1 MQKNFGREATW
12 MFYRKVWNMAKKDKK
27 EEKTNAVRL
36 VEKAGVEY
44 ELHSYDVEDGKIDG
58 VSVAAKT
65 GKDADMVYKTLVTV
79 GQSKEHY
86 VCVIPVAKELDLKK
100 AAKFF
105 GEKKLEMIHQKE
117 LLPLTG
123 YIHGGCSPVGM
134 KKPFDTC
141 IDESALDH
149 DTICVSAGKVGL
161 QMELDPEDIAM
172 LASADFGDIAK

>member
-1 MQKNFGREATW
+1 MESHT
-12 MFYRKVWNMAKKDKK
+12 
-27 EEKTNAVRL
+27 KTNVMRVLEAQGVAYRAMSYEVEEGQYDGNL
-36 VEKAGVEY
+36 VAHKLG
-44 ELHSYDVEDGKIDG
+44 LDPD
-58 VSVAAKT
+58 SVF
-65 GKDADMVYKTLVTV
+65 KTLVCV
-79 GQSKEHY
+79 DDKGGHI
-86 VCVIPVAKELDLKK
+86 VCCIPVSQELDLKK

-105 GEKKLEMIHQKE
+105 GEKKVEMIHQKD

-161 QMELDPEDIAM
+161 QMELNPEDIAM

>member
-1 MQKNFGREATW
+1 
-12 MFYRKVWNMAKKDKK
+12 MAKKDKK

-58 VSVAAKT
+58 VSVAEKT
-65 GKDADMVYKTLVTV
+65 GKAVEMVYKTLVTV

-105 GEKKLEMIHQKE
+105 GEKKVEMIHQKD

-161 QMELDPEDIAM
+161 QMELNPEDIAM